1 MICARC
7 GTEHNDPE
15 NICPRCFY
23 GRPRQNPKIP
33 KWVLWL
39 GGSIVGAA
47 IIAVAAIFIVQAV
60 QLSISQRWIDG
71 TWENDEMALIIDR
84 DDRRFHLI
92 NGQNVLVG
100 RYELNDE
107 ELRLISEEG
116 NHYVYYYELV
126 DELTLNISFV
136 SDKTVVRE
144 TLTKLDYLEE

>member
-7 GTEHNDPE
+7 GTEHNDSE

-23 GRPRQNPKIP
+23 GRPRQTPKIP

-71 TWENDEMALIIDR
+71 TWENDEMALIIDK
-84 DDRRFHLI
+84 DDRKFHLI
-92 NGQNVLVG
+92 NGQNVLLG